1 MAIRTA
7 FSEEIVLPKIAWKVL
22 ELERADARTFTK
34 TEKPPEGE
42 DSSGT
47 RGASGLPVPSF
58 PPGTPET
65 VIVSQPDSAG
75 DTPKLSADKKSCDV
89 WPVDD
94 VV

>member
-22 ELERADARTFTK
+22 ELERAVDRAFT
-34 TEKPPEGE
+34 TEKPPEGK

-47 RGASGLPVPSF
+47 RGASGLPVPTF
-58 PPGTPET
+58 PPGPPET
-65 VIVSQPDSAG
+65 VFDTQPDSAG
-75 DTPKLSADKKSCDV
+75 ATPKLSADKKSCDV